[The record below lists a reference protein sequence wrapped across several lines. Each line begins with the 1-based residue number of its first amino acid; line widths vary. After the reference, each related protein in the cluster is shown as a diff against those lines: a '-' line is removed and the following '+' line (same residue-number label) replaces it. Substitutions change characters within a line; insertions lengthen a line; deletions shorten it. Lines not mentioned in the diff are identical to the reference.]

1 MGLPVC
7 NQTLLTRPVENLIN
21 DNTVVTLA
29 LLAAESLPEQKTLMI
44 RLIEHFITLKNPD
57 AAQ

>member
-7 NQTLLTRPVENLIN
+7 NQTLLTRPVENLTN